1 MVRWF
6 FSLLVLGALVA
17 GCGRDPEKA
26 QTPVA
31 SNQASGQ
38 SSSTNTR
45 VFQVKGMVI
54 SLKPREKLVEIKHE
68 AIPDYMPA
76 MTMPFDVKDTNIL
89 TGLEPGER
97 VEFRL
102 ITTDTDAWIDDVKK
116 AAPPSPSNA
125 GDPISGPP
133 TNGPFRM
140 VKNVEPLQVGEPLP
154 EYHLTNQFGQVFSTR
169 RYLGQALA
177 ITFLFTRCPYPT
189 YCPRMA
195 NNFGEVQKALLTMS
209 DGPTNWQLLTISFD
223 PEFDKPEVLKAYA
236 QSHQYQPDHWTF
248 ATGALIDVTAL
259 GDEVGLTFWHD
270 ESGGISHNLRTVVV
284 NAKGRVQQIYVGNT
298 WTSGELVAEILKA
311 AKEK

>member
-6 FSLLVLGALVA
+6 FSFGLVGALVA
-17 GCGRDPEKA
+17 GCGQAPEKA
-26 QTPVA
+26 QTQVG

-38 SSSTNTR
+38 GASTNTR

-54 SLKPREKLVEIKHE
+54 SIKPREKLVEIKHE

-76 MTMPFDVKDTNIL
+76 MTMPFDVKNTNIL
-89 TGLEPGER
+89 AGVEPGER

-102 ITTDTDAWIDDVKK
+102 VTTDTDAWIDDIKK
-116 AAPPSPSNA
+116 AAPPSASNA
-125 GDPISGPP
+125 DAPVGGPP

-154 EYHLTNQFGQVFSTR
+154 EYQLTNQFGQVFSTH

-195 NNFGEVQKALLTMS
+195 NNFGEVQNALLTMTG
-209 DGPTNWQLLTISFD
+209 GPTNWQLLTVSFD

-270 ESGGISHNLRTVVV
+270 ESGSISHNLRTAVV

-298 WTSGELVAEILKA
+298 WTSGELVAEMLKA
-311 AKEK
+311 ARE